1 MFDYLIK
8 GVLQEQFQR
17 FKRDTNSRSND
28 MIFIKELIY
37 GGSLLGSE
45 VPFYYKITFTMAI
58 NCTGGQTFMTIVA
71 ICMVYSFLHACV

>member
-45 VPFYYKITFTMAI
+45 VPQNHIHYGYKL
-58 NCTGGQTFMTIVA
+58 
-71 ICMVYSFLHACV
+71 YRL